1 MKKRLRRC
9 VTILAA
15 VTVLLS
21 SAVICSAAPTNTSGS
36 TSSAG
41 QNTSG
46 TSSTAGQN
54 TTGTAQNVTPAKKK
68 KVKGQTFTLQTDII
82 KKKAAAVKV
91 GTTDLTFKKNEG
103 YLKFVSKKTRLYSF
117 RISSFLTKKKGIATV
132 MFQAPDSED
141 PAFSYLISIKNGTK
155 VKEALELKTQKT
167 SAAKRKAV
175 ADGKTFSGKTVK
187 MRLKKGQ
194 AVYIYVG
201 SDYTKMT
208 ARLQII

>member
-1 MKKRLRRC
+1 MKKRIRRC
-9 VTILAA
+9 VSILAA
-15 VTVLLS
+15 VTVLVS
-21 SAVICSAAPTNTSGS
+21 SAVICSAAPANTSGS

-41 QNTSG
+41 QNTSS
-46 TSSTAGQN
+46 TSSAGQN
-54 TTGTAQNVTPAKKK
+54 TTGTAQNVTPAKKV
-68 KVKGQTFTLQTDII
+68 KVKGQTFTLRTDLI

-91 GTTDLTFKKNEG
+91 GTTDLTFKKDEG

-132 MFQAPDSED
+132 MFQAPDSDD

-155 VKEALELKTQKT
+155 VKEALELKTRKT

-201 SDYTKMT
+201 SDYKKMT

>member
-1 MKKRLRRC
+1 MKKRIRRC
-9 VTILAA
+9 VSILAA

-21 SAVICSAAPTNTSGS
+21 SAVICSAEPA
-36 TSSAG
+36 
-41 QNTSG
+41 NTSG
-46 TSSTAGQN
+46 TSTANQK
-54 TTGTAQNVTPAKKK
+54 TTSTAQNVTPVKKV
-68 KVKGQTFTLQTDII
+68 KVKGQTFTLQTDLI
-82 KKKAAAVKV
+82 KKKAAKVKV
-91 GTTDLTFKKNEG
+91 GTTDLTFRKNEG

-117 RISSFLTKKKGIATV
+117 RISSFLTKKKGLATV
-132 MFQAPDSED
+132 MFQAPDSDD
-141 PAFSYLISIKNGTK
+141 PAFSYLITIKSGTK

-167 SAAKRKAV
+167 SAVRRKAV

-201 SDYTKMT
+201 SDYAKMT

>member
-1 MKKRLRRC
+1 MFYGRRGLYSMKKRIRRC
-9 VTILAA
+9 VSILAA

-21 SAVICSAAPTNTSGS
+21 SAVICSAEPA
-36 TSSAG
+36 
-41 QNTSG
+41 NTSG
-46 TSSTAGQN
+46 TSTANQK
-54 TTGTAQNVTPAKKK
+54 TTSTAQNVTPVKKV
-68 KVKGQTFTLQTDII
+68 KVKGQTFTLQTDLI
-82 KKKAAAVKV
+82 KKKAAKVKV
-91 GTTDLTFKKNEG
+91 GTTDLTFRKNEG

-117 RISSFLTKKKGIATV
+117 RISSFLTKKKGLATV
-132 MFQAPDSED
+132 MFQAPDSDD
-141 PAFSYLISIKNGTK
+141 PAFSYLITIKSGTK

-167 SAAKRKAV
+167 SAVRRKAV

-201 SDYTKMT
+201 SDYAKMT